1 MSPLS
6 LALLAS
12 IVVGMSGG
20 QILFKVL
27 GGTFREKGALA
38 LASSP
43 VFYLAGGLYVGV
55 TLLWIYLLSREP
67 LSRVYPATALV
78 LALVSI
84 AGVVLFREPA
94 TWQLAAGIALIVAG
108 VLLVGIPN
116 GSGV

>member
-1 MSPLS
+1 
-6 LALLAS
+6 
-12 IVVGMSGG
+12 
-20 QILFKVL
+20 
-27 GGTFREKGALA
+27 
-38 LASSP
+38 
-43 VFYLAGGLYVGV
+43 
-55 TLLWIYLLSREP
+55 
-67 LSRVYPATALV
+67 LV